1 MCATDA
7 CKSHCASGIFAAE
20 RIRLRYKSLRIR
32 NFKGIKD
39 TTVELESVAGANVFA
54 FVGLNESGKTTL
66 LEAIHSFS
74 PDKATNELLGG
85 ETGVPFKDRVP
96 RHLISEFTGDVSVTA
111 TLSVTPDDKKAIS
124 KRLLED
130 HKLILDV
137 ESFPDNVVLERL
149 QRFEN
154 GDFKKGYL
162 SYGGK
167 LQVRGEKERKWR
179 NMSGTEEMTNIINT
193 IFRQIPDIAY
203 FPTFVFDFPASIY
216 LTDRGGTVDQFYRRV
231 FQDILDYDNRGHTIE
246 KDIVGRVR
254 VEKLTVP
261 WLLFLTSWREHDD
274 REKIQHV
281 MDRAGAAVTRL
292 VFGRWNKI
300 FKEDVKGKE
309 IVISYDIVEGETKDS
324 QGNLT
329 KRNLTIF

>member
-130 HKLILDV
+130 HKLI
-137 ESFPDNVVLERL
+137 S
-149 QRFEN
+149 
-154 GDFKKGYL
+154 
-162 SYGGK
+162 
-167 LQVRGEKERKWR
+167 
-179 NMSGTEEMTNIINT
+179 
-193 IFRQIPDIAY
+193 
-203 FPTFVFDFPASIY
+203 
-216 LTDRGGTVDQFYRRV
+216 
-231 FQDILDYDNRGHTIE
+231 
-246 KDIVGRVR
+246 
-254 VEKLTVP
+254 
-261 WLLFLTSWREHDD
+261 
-274 REKIQHV
+274 
-281 MDRAGAAVTRL
+281 
-292 VFGRWNKI
+292 
-300 FKEDVKGKE
+300 
-309 IVISYDIVEGETKDS
+309 
-324 QGNLT
+324 
-329 KRNLTIF
+329 

>member
-1 MCATDA
+1 M
-7 CKSHCASGIFAAE
+7 
-20 RIRLRYKSLRIR
+20 RYKSLRIR

-96 RHLISEFTGDVSVTA
+96 RHLISEFSVTA
-111 TLSVTPDDKKAIS
+111 TLLVTPDDKKAIS

-137 ESFPDNVVLERL
+137 ESFPDNDVLERL

-162 SYGGK
+162 S
-167 LQVRGEKERKWR
+167 
-179 NMSGTEEMTNIINT
+179 
-193 IFRQIPDIAY
+193 
-203 FPTFVFDFPASIY
+203 
-216 LTDRGGTVDQFYRRV
+216 
-231 FQDILDYDNRGHTIE
+231 
-246 KDIVGRVR
+246 
-254 VEKLTVP
+254 
-261 WLLFLTSWREHDD
+261 
-274 REKIQHV
+274 
-281 MDRAGAAVTRL
+281 
-292 VFGRWNKI
+292 
-300 FKEDVKGKE
+300 
-309 IVISYDIVEGETKDS
+309 
-324 QGNLT
+324 
-329 KRNLTIF
+329 

>member
-1 MCATDA
+1 MISKDCGTASESQAAPSGPDFPSRSPAKATRMCATDA

-179 NMSGTEEMTNIINT
+179 NMSGTEETNIINT

-203 FPTFVFDFPASIY
+203 FPTFFLIF
-216 LTDRGGTVDQFYRRV
+216 QFR
-231 FQDILDYDNRGHTIE
+231 FILQIE
-246 KDIVGRVR
+246 AER
-254 VEKLTVP
+254 
-261 WLLFLTSWREHDD
+261 
-274 REKIQHV
+274 
-281 MDRAGAAVTRL
+281 
-292 VFGRWNKI
+292 
-300 FKEDVKGKE
+300 
-309 IVISYDIVEGETKDS
+309 
-324 QGNLT
+324 
-329 KRNLTIF
+329 